1 MSGIRCFVCIAA
13 LSISGVA
20 VDAPKSE
27 QNATSVASK
36 PATRPNIVVITMDT
50 TRADRMGFL
59 GSKRGLTPNLDLI
72 AGDSVVFTRAYSQ
85 APFTPASH
93 STIFTGTYPQ
103 YHRVLSFL
111 VPLNGE
117 LPYLPDVLKQHG
129 YSTGA
134 FVSSIATDPSLGVPG
149 FERGYDTYDAGFA
162 WKNYTPKTRYQTI
175 ERRANDTVA
184 HALAWLDKHPQ
195 EPFFIWLHLFDAHSP
210 YDPPEPYKT
219 RYAKALYDGEIAYVD
234 SALGKFF
241 HQLKASGLYDDTVI
255 AVTADHGE
263 SLGAHGE
270 NEHGIFVYEETIH
283 VPLFI
288 KLPDSKSAG
297 KRVTDRVEL
306 ADIMP
311 SLLGTADIAVPDKV
325 QGQSLLGFLAPG
337 TPSGDAAARLWQDR
351 GAYSTADYGH
361 VTFGW
366 APAESLRSGKYL
378 FIQAPRRELYDEN
391 ADPGS
396 LHNLASASPAV
407 ADALSARMK
416 EFQQLTTNAGEP
428 LSARQDDAK
437 TERLAALGYV
447 AGNQQSSAASQGD
460 QGADPKDKVE
470 EANILTRIMNIF
482 ESAPK
487 QDWCR
492 LAEPEIKKALVKIP
506 NTSILH
512 FFMGGCYLDKE
523 DYANAVTELQAA
535 VKLNPAFARAEANLG
550 RALIKSGDEE
560 GAMAAF
566 EHVSKTAPGVI
577 DVHPYLIVLYS
588 KADRPQDVIREC
600 RKLLEIFPRN
610 FGANFNLGRAL
621 LETGDA
627 QGAIEP
633 LKKAMEGE
641 PQRPAPHAV
650 LGDVYDKLGRPDEA
664 AHERA
669 EAERLSAAMHGTGQ
683 QPPASDQFKPK

>member
-1 MSGIRCFVCIAA
+1 MKAIYFLPILA
-13 LSISGVA
+13 VA
-20 VDAPKSE
+20 VAA
-27 QNATSVASK
+27 NAANQEPLLPSK
-36 PATRPNIVVITMDT
+36 LPNIILITLDT
-50 TRADRMGFL
+50 TRADRMDFL
-59 GSKRGLTPNLDLI
+59 GSKRGLTPNLDSL
-72 AGDSVVFTRAYSQ
+72 ANDSGIFTRAYAQ
-85 APFTPASH
+85 APLTPTSH
-93 STIFTGTYPQ
+93 STILTGTYPQ
-103 YHRVLSFL
+103 FHQVLMFP
-111 VPLNGE
+111 VPLDKK
-117 LPYLPDVLKQHG
+117 LPFLPALLKESG
-129 YSTGA
+129 YSTAAIVG
-134 FVSSIATDPSLGVPG
+134 SIAVDYKWGVPG
-149 FERGYDTYDAGFA
+149 FERGFDTYDANFD
-162 WKNYTPKTRYQTI
+162 WNSYTPETRYQTV
-175 ERRANDTVA
+175 ERRADEVVD
-184 HALAWLDKHPQ
+184 HALAWLKGHPQ
-195 EPFFIWLHLFDAHSP
+195 GPVFMWVHIFDPHDP

-219 RYAKALYDGEIAYVD
+219 RYAKALYDGEIAYAD

-241 HQLKASGLYDDTVI
+241 RQLKASGLYDDTVI

-283 VPLFI
+283 APLFI

-416 EFQQLTTNAGEP
+416 DFQQLTTNAGEP

-437 TERLAALGYV
+437 KESLAALGYV
-447 AGNQQSSAASQGD
+447 AGNQQSSAAGQGD

-621 LETGDA
+621 L
-627 QGAIEP
+627 
-633 LKKAMEGE
+633 
-641 PQRPAPHAV
+641 
-650 LGDVYDKLGRPDEA
+650 
-664 AHERA
+664 
-669 EAERLSAAMHGTGQ
+669 
-683 QPPASDQFKPK
+683 